1 MITEEDYLKA
11 KKIVQEYES
20 KHLNISAISGSAD
33 RYTEKLDKDWDD
45 DIYTI
50 EEWKDAVNDEWI
62 TNDDGT
68 GYWVKD
74 GLKSRDEVFSTP
86 QLDATHVVWYNK

>member
-1 MITEEDYLKA
+1 MITEQEYLKA
-11 KKIVQEYES
+11 KQIVQEYE
-20 KHLNISAISGSAD
+20 KQLNISDVSSSAD
-33 RYTEKLDKDWDD
+33 RYTKKLDKDLDD

-50 EEWKDAVNDEWI
+50 EEWESAVNDGWI
-62 TNDDGT
+62 TDDDGS